1 MGVPT
6 PDIRDNCIAL
16 ATLRRSHVRRGERCT
31 ALSVL
36 SRYLDKRARMR
47 GTGARKADSAASHEL
62 RLNYVVFA
70 LAYAQMRR
78 QRVPR
83 D

>member
-1 MGVPT
+1 
-6 PDIRDNCIAL
+6 
-16 ATLRRSHVRRGERCT
+16 
-31 ALSVL
+31 L

-70 LAYAQMRR
+70 LAYAHMMKMRR